1 MGFRTVGVSSAGE
14 LLVNGTAV
22 KLKGVNHHDTSPQN
36 GWCMSYEDIRRDLL
50 LMKSLNINTV
60 RTAHYPPSPCF
71 LELCDEIGLYVI
83 LETDI
88 ETHGF
93 LCRRPGIGQYDTDS
107 GVWPV
112 TDEKWRPMFMER
124 MQRAYERD
132 KNHACI
138 LMWSLGNESA
148 HGINHKYMADWLRK
162 TDPTRL
168 VHSEDETRG
177 GDLENTDV
185 YSTMYPQIADVERY
199 ALDETKTMPYF
210 MCEYSHAM
218 GNGPGDVWDYW
229 ERIYKYPKLIGG
241 CILGMGGSCRG
252 RYIRRIPVWRG
263 LRGTHPRRKFL
274 L

>member
-1 MGFRTVGVSSAGE
+1 
-14 LLVNGTAV
+14 
-22 KLKGVNHHDTSPQN
+22 
-36 GWCMSYEDIRRDLL
+36 
-50 LMKSLNINTV
+50 
-60 RTAHYPPSPCF
+60 
-71 LELCDEIGLYVI
+71 
-83 LETDI
+83 
-88 ETHGF
+88 
-93 LCRRPGIGQYDTDS
+93 
-107 GVWPV
+107 
-112 TDEKWRPMFMER
+112 MER

-241 CILGMGGSCRG
+241 CIWEWADHAVEDTSGVFRYGGDF
-252 RYIRRIPVWRG
+252 
-263 LRGTHPRRKFL
+263 RGTHPRRKFL